1 VTDLSISEKDSSES
15 ALKTKLEQ
23 SAQSTSS
30 KIKNQEG
37 GWQLE
42 LNYN

>member
-1 VTDLSISEKDSSES
+1 VTDVSLSEKDSSES

-23 SAQSTSS
+23 SAHSNST